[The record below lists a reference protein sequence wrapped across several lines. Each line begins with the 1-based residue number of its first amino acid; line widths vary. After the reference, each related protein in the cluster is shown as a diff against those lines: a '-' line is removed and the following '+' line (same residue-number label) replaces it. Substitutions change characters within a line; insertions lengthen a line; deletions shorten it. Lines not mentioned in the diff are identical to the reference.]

1 MQLNVSNSPIGRPA
15 GGARVEAETHTP
27 ARPRAEKCAQDHD
40 HPARAVVHRPSTRPP
55 RAINK
60 LVINGPCDAHGART
74 RSGETAQTEPKRR
87 PQGKRTRVYTDSRF
101 QFHTATRT
109 GHKFQV
115 TNFVHGRPRVGRGTR
130 ACDAASATRRWPLRA
145 AGGPQPHSALWAY
158 QRYNFSKI
166 RYSDHGPRRLL
177 YVYLGMMP
185 PAFMAAGHVGVSLV
199 AFSPATPRACG
210 SDDAHLRVDHARHAH
225 DKVHVQ
231 VRHTVGA
238 APVECLVDVQVV

>member
-1 MQLNVSNSPIGRPA
+1 MQSCTVR
-15 GGARVEAETHTP
+15 
-27 ARPRAEKCAQDHD
+27 
-40 HPARAVVHRPSTRPP
+40 ARARRARSIISDQRP
-55 RAINK
+55 
-60 LVINGPCDAHGART
+60 DAHGART
-74 RSGETAQTEPKRR
+74 RARAKPQTEPKRR

-115 TNFVHGRPRVGRGTR
+115 TNVRTRPAPRVGRGTR
-130 ACDAASATRRWPLRA
+130 ACDAATRRGCGR
-145 AGGPQPHSALWAY
+145 GPQPHSALWAY

-185 PAFMAAGHVGVSLV
+185 PEFMAAGHVGVSLV

-238 APVECLVDVQVV
+238 APVECLIDVQVV

>member
-1 MQLNVSNSPIGRPA
+1 MSKRRRTL
-15 GGARVEAETHTP
+15 
-27 ARPRAEKCAQDHD
+27 PRARARKSARRTTTILHVQSCTVR
-40 HPARAVVHRPSTRPP
+40 ARARRARSIISDQRP
-55 RAINK
+55 
-60 LVINGPCDAHGART
+60 DAHGART
-74 RSGETAQTEPKRR
+74 RRLGRNRKPNRSGGRRGNARASTPILAFSFTQLLAHVTSFKLPISYTAGPGRR
-87 PQGKRTRVYTDSRF
+87 SR
-101 QFHTATRT
+101 HASVR
-109 GHKFQV
+109 
-115 TNFVHGRPRVGRGTR
+115 R
-130 ACDAASATRRWPLRA
+130 CDPGGWPLRA
-145 AGGPQPHSALWAY
+145 AGGPQPLSALWAY

>member
-1 MQLNVSNSPIGRPA
+1 MQHTNTSSMSGGSTTSLFYRDLGARWLTTRSKNGIRRSNKNRWTLSNSPIYGWWRPA
-15 GGARVEAETHTP
+15 WNLSFEGRVRNVA
-27 ARPRAEKCAQDHD
+27 PR
-40 HPARAVVHRPSTRPP
+40 RA
-55 RAINK
+55 
-60 LVINGPCDAHGART
+60 
-74 RSGETAQTEPKRR
+74 
-87 PQGKRTRVYTDSRF
+87 
-101 QFHTATRT
+101 
-109 GHKFQV
+109 
-115 TNFVHGRPRVGRGTR
+115 
-130 ACDAASATRRWPLRA
+130 RWPLRA